1 MKSSREHEEICPLL
15 RPRSASNSENSRPIT
30 SSRPRPV
37 AVVSPHSYTG
47 IRDRC
52 DSLPSRPRTISE
64 GQEVNSRYIPN
75 LPFNNLLCITSCL
88 IDIFKSN
95 LDQRHGISDCWITIS
110 DHKFDAGD

>member
-30 SSRPRPV
+30 SRPRPV

-64 GQEVNSRYIPN
+64 GQEVNNRYG
-75 LPFNNLLCITSCL
+75 TKCL
-88 IDIFKSN
+88 F
-95 LDQRHGISDCWITIS
+95 
-110 DHKFDAGD
+110 